1 MPGLVPGIHA
11 FVRRD
16 AEGVDGRDEPGHDE
30 RLWDSSMTDTIRI
43 VEVGPRDG
51 LQNEKTPV
59 NVADRIAFVEALVAA
74 GLSTVEVG
82 AFVSP
87 KAIPQM
93 VGSDEVLRAS
103 LKLTGEFHVLVPNEK
118 GYEAARAAGAQV
130 VAVFASAS
138 EGFSR
143 ANINCSVAESI
154 ERFRP
159 VLTRAQADG
168 IKVRG
173 YISCV
178 LGCPFDGNVPVQAV
192 VDAATT
198 LWDLGCYEISLGDTI
213 GVGTP
218 KKVRELLRACAEAIP
233 MQSLAMH
240 FHDTYGQALANLY
253 AGLEEGARVI
263 DSAAGGLGGCPYAPG
278 ATGNVAT
285 EDVLYMLEGMG
296 VPMGVDMDR
305 LIAATNSVAAL
316 LGRPPVSRVV
326 NALNA
331 KNKRVRSAS

>member
-1 MPGLVPGIHA
+1 MSDQV
-11 FVRRD
+11 
-16 AEGVDGRDEPGHDE
+16 
-30 RLWDSSMTDTIRI
+30 RI

-51 LQNEKTPV
+51 LQNEKTLV
-59 NVADRIAFVEALVAA
+59 SVEARIAFIKALAAA
-74 GLSTVEVG
+74 GLQTIEVG

-93 VGSDEVLRAS
+93 VNSDQVLRG
-103 LKLTGEFHVLVPNEK
+103 LGDGDGEFHVLVPNEK
-118 GYEAARAAGAQV
+118 GYDAAIAAGAKV
-130 VAVFASAS
+130 IAVFASAS

-154 ERFRP
+154 ERFKP
-159 VLTRAQADG
+159 VIARAKADG

-178 LGCPFDGNVPVQAV
+178 LGCPFDGEVKPQAV
-192 VDAATT
+192 VDVAKV
-198 LWDLGCYEISLGDTI
+198 LWDLGCYEVSLGDTI

-218 KKVRELLRACAEAIP
+218 LKARHLLRAVADSVP
-233 MQSLAMH
+233 MAHLAMH

-253 AGLEEGARVI
+253 AGMEEGARVI

-285 EDVLYMLEGMG
+285 EDVVYMLEGMG
-296 VPMGVDMDR
+296 IASGVE
-305 LIAATNSVAAL
+305 LSKLVAATNEISKL
-316 LGRPPVSRVV
+316 IGRPPVSRV
-326 NALNA
+326 AAAMNA
-331 KNKRVRSAS
+331 KR

>member
-1 MPGLVPGIHA
+1 MSDQV
-11 FVRRD
+11 
-16 AEGVDGRDEPGHDE
+16 
-30 RLWDSSMTDTIRI
+30 RI

-51 LQNEKTPV
+51 LQNEKTSLG
-59 NVADRIAFVEALVAA
+59 VADRIAFIEALLGA
-74 GLSTVEVG
+74 GLRTVEVG

-93 VGSDEVLRAS
+93 VGSDEVLKGVNHHPDA
-103 LKLTGEFHVLVPNEK
+103 EFHVLVPNEK
-118 GYEAARAAGAQV
+118 GYEAARAAGARV
-130 VAVFASAS
+130 IAVFGSAS

-154 ERFRP
+154 ERFKP
-159 VLTRAQADG
+159 VIARARSDG

-178 LGCPFDGNVPVQAV
+178 LGCPYDGEVKPQAV
-192 VDAATT
+192 VGVAKI
-198 LWDLGCYEISLGDTI
+198 LWELGCYEVSLGDTI

-218 KKVRELLRACAEAIP
+218 RKARELLRAVAGSVPVAH
-233 MQSLAMH
+233 LAMH

-253 AGLEEGARVI
+253 AGMEEGVRVI

-285 EDVLYMLEGMG
+285 EDVVYMLQGMG
-296 VPMGVDMDR
+296 IATGVDMPK
-305 LIAATNSVAAL
+305 LVAATNEVSKL
-316 LGRPPVSRVV
+316 IGRSPVSRV
-326 NALNA
+326 AAAINA
-331 KNKRVRSAS
+331 KRKR

>member
-1 MPGLVPGIHA
+1 MGEQV
-11 FVRRD
+11 
-16 AEGVDGRDEPGHDE
+16 
-30 RLWDSSMTDTIRI
+30 RI

-59 NVADRIAFVEALVAA
+59 SVEARISFIKALVGA
-74 GLSTVEVG
+74 GLHVVEVG

-93 VGSDEVLRAS
+93 TGSDQVLRGVS
-103 LKLTGEFHVLVPNEK
+103 QIGGGEFHVLVPNEK
-118 GYEAARAAGAQV
+118 GYEAARAVGARV
-130 VAVFASAS
+130 IAVFGSAS

-159 VLTRAQADG
+159 VIARARSDG
-168 IKVRG
+168 VKVRG

-178 LGCPFDGNVPVQAV
+178 LGCPYDGETKPQAV
-192 VDAATT
+192 VDVAKI

-218 KKVRELLRACAEAIP
+218 KKAKELLRAVAGHVPIAH
-233 MQSLAMH
+233 LAMH

-253 AGLEEGARVI
+253 AGMEEGARVI

-285 EDVLYMLEGMG
+285 EDVVYMLEGMG
-296 VPMGVDMDR
+296 IATGVDMTK
-305 LIAATNSVAAL
+305 LVQATNAISTL
-316 LGRPPVSRVV
+316 IGRPPVSRVAA
-326 NALNA
+326 ALNA
-331 KNKRVRSAS
+331 KKRMASSK

>member
-1 MPGLVPGIHA
+1 LLKSSQQLDKSRMSDLVH
-11 FVRRD
+11 
-16 AEGVDGRDEPGHDE
+16 
-30 RLWDSSMTDTIRI
+30 I

-51 LQNEKTPV
+51 LQNEKTAV
-59 NVADRIAFVEALVAA
+59 SVADRIVFIESLIRA
-74 GLSTVEVG
+74 GLHTIEVG

-93 VGSDEVLRAS
+93 VNSDEVLRGVNHHPDS
-103 LKLTGEFHVLVPNEK
+103 EFHVLVPNEK
-118 GYEAARAAGAQV
+118 GYAAAREAGAKV
-130 VAVFASAS
+130 IAVFASAS

-154 ERFRP
+154 ERFKP
-159 VLTRAQADG
+159 VITSARADG

-178 LGCPFDGNVPVQAV
+178 LGCPFDGDVKPQAV
-192 VDAATT
+192 VGVART
-198 LWDLGCYEISLGDTI
+198 LWELGCYEVSLGDTI

-218 KKVRELLRACAEAIP
+218 VKARHLLRAVAGSVP
-233 MQSLAMH
+233 MANLAMH

-253 AGLEEGARVI
+253 AGMEEGARVI

-285 EDVLYMLEGMG
+285 EDVVYMLEGMG
-296 VPMGVDMDR
+296 IATGVDMQK
-305 LIAATNSVAAL
+305 LVAATNVISRL
-316 LGRPPVSRVV
+316 IGRPPVSRV
-326 NALNA
+326 AAAINA
-331 KNKRVRSAS
+331 KRRTANNE

>member
-1 MPGLVPGIHA
+1 MSDQV
-11 FVRRD
+11 
-16 AEGVDGRDEPGHDE
+16 
-30 RLWDSSMTDTIRI
+30 RI

-51 LQNEKTPV
+51 LQNEKTSLG
-59 NVADRIAFVEALVAA
+59 VADRIAFIEALLGA
-74 GLSTVEVG
+74 GLRTVEVG

-93 VGSDEVLRAS
+93 VGSDEVLKGVNHHPDA
-103 LKLTGEFHVLVPNEK
+103 EFHVLVPNEK
-118 GYEAARAAGAQV
+118 GYEAARAAGARV
-130 VAVFASAS
+130 IAVFGSAS

-154 ERFRP
+154 ERFKP
-159 VLTRAQADG
+159 VIARARSDS

-178 LGCPFDGNVPVQAV
+178 LGCPYDGEVKPQAV
-192 VDAATT
+192 VGVAKI
-198 LWDLGCYEISLGDTI
+198 LWELGCYEVSLGDTI

-218 KKVRELLRACAEAIP
+218 RKARELLRAVAGSVPVAH
-233 MQSLAMH
+233 LAMH

-253 AGLEEGARVI
+253 AGMEEGVRVI

-285 EDVLYMLEGMG
+285 EDVVYMLQGMG
-296 VPMGVDMDR
+296 IATGVDMPK
-305 LIAATNSVAAL
+305 LVAATNEVSKL
-316 LGRPPVSRVV
+316 IGRSPVSRV
-326 NALNA
+326 AAAINA
-331 KNKRVRSAS
+331 KRKR

>member
-1 MPGLVPGIHA
+1 MSDT
-11 FVRRD
+11 VRII
-16 AEGVDGRDEPGHDE
+16 E
-30 RLWDSSMTDTIRI
+30 M
-43 VEVGPRDG
+43 GPRDG

-59 NVADRIAFVEALVAA
+59 SVEARIAFIEALVAA

-93 VGSDEVLRAS
+93 VNSDQVLRGVNHLA
-103 LKLTGEFHVLVPNEK
+103 GEFHVLVPNEK
-118 GYEAARAAGAQV
+118 GYEAARAAGAKV
-130 VAVFASAS
+130 ISVFAAAS

-159 VLTRAQADG
+159 VVARAKADG
-168 IKVRG
+168 VKVRG

-178 LGCPFDGNVPVQAV
+178 LGCPFDGEVKPQAV
-192 VDAATT
+192 VEVAQK
-198 LWDLGCYEISLGDTI
+198 LWELGCYEVSLGDTI

-218 KKVRELLRACAEAIP
+218 VKARQMLRAVSGAVPITK
-233 MQSLAMH
+233 LAMH

-253 AGLEEGARVI
+253 AGMEEGARVI
-263 DSAAGGLGGCPYAPG
+263 DSAAGGLGGCPFAPG

-285 EDVLYMLEGMG
+285 EDVVYMLEGMG
-296 VPMGVDMDR
+296 IATGVDMTK
-305 LIAATNSVAAL
+305 LVAATNEMSKLLGKPPASRVAA
-316 LGRPPVSRVV
+316 
-326 NALNA
+326 ALNA
-331 KNKRVRSAS
+331 RRAR

>member
-1 MPGLVPGIHA
+1 MSDQV
-11 FVRRD
+11 
-16 AEGVDGRDEPGHDE
+16 
-30 RLWDSSMTDTIRI
+30 RI

-51 LQNEKTPV
+51 LQNEKTPASV
-59 NVADRIAFVEALVAA
+59 EARIAFIEALLAA
-74 GLSTVEVG
+74 GSHTVEVG

-93 VGSDEVLRAS
+93 VGSDEVLRRVS
-103 LKLTGEFHVLVPNEK
+103 KNPGEFHVLVPNEK
-118 GYEAARAAGAQV
+118 GYEAARAAGAKV
-130 VAVFASAS
+130 IAVFGSAS

-154 ERFRP
+154 ERFKP
-159 VLTRAQADG
+159 VIARARADG

-178 LGCPFDGNVPVQAV
+178 LGCPYDGEVSPQAV
-192 VDAATT
+192 VEVAKI

-218 KKVRELLRACAEAIP
+218 KKARELLRAVAGHVP
-233 MQSLAMH
+233 MAGLAMH

-253 AGLEEGARVI
+253 AGMEEGARVI

-285 EDVLYMLEGMG
+285 EDVVYMLEGLG
-296 VPMGVDMDR
+296 VATGVDMMK
-305 LIAATNSVAAL
+305 LVQATNEISKL
-316 LGRPPVSRVV
+316 IGRPPVSRVAA
-326 NALNA
+326 ALNA
-331 KNKRVRSAS
+331 KRRMTESK

>member
-1 MPGLVPGIHA
+1 VSEQ
-11 FVRRD
+11 V
-16 AEGVDGRDEPGHDE
+16 
-30 RLWDSSMTDTIRI
+30 RI

-59 NVADRIAFVEALVAA
+59 SVEARIAFIEALVGA
-74 GLSTVEVG
+74 GLDTVEVG

-93 VGSDEVLRAS
+93 VNSDSVLRGVNHYPDS
-103 LKLTGEFHVLVPNEK
+103 EFHVLVPNER
-118 GYEAARAAGAQV
+118 GYEAARVAGAKV
-130 VAVFASAS
+130 IAVFASAS

-143 ANINCSVAESI
+143 ANINCSIAESI
-154 ERFRP
+154 ERFKP
-159 VLTRAQADG
+159 VIARAKADG
-168 IKVRG
+168 IRVRG

-178 LGCPFDGNVPVQAV
+178 LGCPYDGEVKPQAV
-192 VDAATT
+192 VDVAET

-218 KKVRELLRACAEAIP
+218 IKARQLLRAVAGAVP
-233 MQSLAMH
+233 MANLAMH

-253 AGLEEGARVI
+253 AGMEEGARVI

-285 EDVLYMLEGMG
+285 EDVVYMLEGMG
-296 VPMGVDMDR
+296 VATGVDMAK
-305 LIAATNSVAAL
+305 LVAATNEVSRL
-316 LGRPPVSRVV
+316 IGRPPVSRV
-326 NALNA
+326 AAAINA
-331 KNKRVRSAS
+331 KRAVAK